1 MEDDTIMS
9 NIRKF
14 IDNLHMIDCH
24 EHLQPANLR
33 KEAKSGLFDI
43 LHYLESDL
51 VTAGMPRNALQTST
65 DVEEKA
71 QIFSTYFERAKNT
84 AYAKA
89 FTIAMNDLYQ
99 MNDWSA
105 KGILELNEKIKRSS
119 DDPSWYDTVLREKSG
134 IDVLINLVQQTTF
147 DDPLYRSVMFLDY
160 YIELYSK
167 ENINQVE
174 NLLNRNISKLTHYL
188 DCLQEIMDQYVEE
201 GVIATKLG
209 FAYRRSLSIEKPTF
223 HEAEQVFNRLLRL
236 RPHESLSLVETK
248 PLQDYL
254 VHEVIQASMDR
265 NLPIQIHTGHHEP
278 SVTHDGNVITNSKVA
293 DLIPLLLE
301 YPNAQF
307 ILLHAGLPY
316 VDEYL
321 TIIKNFP
328 NVYADMTWVYII
340 SPTIASKMLH
350 QLIEMVPWTKIQGF
364 GGDYNNVESI
374 YAHAKM
380 ARNILSNVLEEKI
393 SEGYL
398 TENEA
403 QVFAKKILYDNPIEI
418 YNLKFS

>member
-119 DDPSWYDTVLREKSG
+119 DDPSWYDTV
-134 IDVLINLVQQTTF
+134 
-147 DDPLYRSVMFLDY
+147 
-160 YIELYSK
+160 
-167 ENINQVE
+167 
-174 NLLNRNISKLTHYL
+174 
-188 DCLQEIMDQYVEE
+188 
-201 GVIATKLG
+201 
-209 FAYRRSLSIEKPTF
+209 
-223 HEAEQVFNRLLRL
+223 
-236 RPHESLSLVETK
+236 
-248 PLQDYL
+248 
-254 VHEVIQASMDR
+254 
-265 NLPIQIHTGHHEP
+265 
-278 SVTHDGNVITNSKVA
+278 
-293 DLIPLLLE
+293 
-301 YPNAQF
+301 
-307 ILLHAGLPY
+307 
-316 VDEYL
+316 
-321 TIIKNFP
+321 
-328 NVYADMTWVYII
+328 
-340 SPTIASKMLH
+340 
-350 QLIEMVPWTKIQGF
+350 
-364 GGDYNNVESI
+364 
-374 YAHAKM
+374 
-380 ARNILSNVLEEKI
+380 
-393 SEGYL
+393 
-398 TENEA
+398 
-403 QVFAKKILYDNPIEI
+403 
-418 YNLKFS
+418 